1 MPREVVRPMEDITCG
16 KVNESRSEFADKEEK
31 YGIFSE
37 IGGSCPDGIRRL
49 RKVAK
54 TAKEQ

>member
-1 MPREVVRPMEDITCG
+1 MEDITCV

-37 IGGSCPDGIRRL
+37 IGGSCPDDILGIRRP

-54 TAKEQ
+54 TAKRQ